1 MIVHGLPVVPES
13 DERCQDK
20 VNDLLLV
27 GVVEA
32 AGMSVFSYRQQV
44 AGRLVQ
50 DVRPLPGRELTN
62 SHAGRVPLGWH
73 TDEAAFRPQY
83 RAEGIALL
91 CVNNAAGATTSYRDV
106 GDVVAAL
113 ERSAL
118 ATLTERRFRFPVPE
132 SFSVFGGKLIY
143 TEPRPVL
150 SETAGI
156 FEVASAG
163 TSTIVAGRD
172 DQAANALSAFR
183 AAVAAANGD
192 EVKLEDGDL
201 LVFSNVRGLHARDAV
216 NGSRFL
222 KRAFF
227 RASLQALR
235 EAGHSSPMEN
245 VFSCEDFV
253 LD

>member
-1 MIVHGLPVVPES
+1 MIVHDLRANDRDLQVWLGAVREIAAAGLDRERERIAAIFAAKACPALVGITASISSIHAPGFGAPVIVHGLPVVPES

-106 GDVVAAL
+106 GD
-113 ERSAL
+113 
-118 ATLTERRFRFPVPE
+118 
-132 SFSVFGGKLIY
+132 
-143 TEPRPVL
+143 
-150 SETAGI
+150 
-156 FEVASAG
+156 
-163 TSTIVAGRD
+163 
-172 DQAANALSAFR
+172 
-183 AAVAAANGD
+183 
-192 EVKLEDGDL
+192 
-201 LVFSNVRGLHARDAV
+201 
-216 NGSRFL
+216 
-222 KRAFF
+222 
-227 RASLQALR
+227 
-235 EAGHSSPMEN
+235 
-245 VFSCEDFV
+245 
-253 LD
+253 